1 MERHSANALAVAQ
14 FLETH
19 PKVRSVI
26 YPGLASHPQHEL
38 AVKQSEGKG
47 LSGMV
52 SFYVNSSDPSAGC
65 KLVSAMKVFTLA
77 ESLGGIES
85 LVEIPSLMTH
95 ASHPP
100 DVRKKLGIDDS
111 LVRLSVG
118 VEDVKDLIND
128 LNQALENI
136 I

>member
-1 MERHSANALAVAQ
+1 MNALAVAK

-52 SFYVNSSDPSAGC
+52 SFYVNSSDPFAGC
-65 KLVSAMKVFTLA
+65 KLASAMKVITSA
-77 ESLGGIES
+77 ASLGGTES
-85 LVEIPSLMTH
+85 LVSIPSLMSH
-95 ASHPP
+95 VNHPP
-100 DVRKKLGIDDS
+100 DFKKKLGIDNS
-111 LVRLSVG
+111 LLRLSIG
-118 VEDVKDLIND
+118 LEDATDLIED
-128 LNQALENI
+128 LKQALDNVQ
-136 I
+136 